1 MAYVGDNRTI
11 WDNVLTQ
18 CYNLQVGAHIYVCG
32 DALRMAGDVHTA
44 LLKVIANEGDLSS
57 QEAEAYMNKLEEAS
71 RYQRDVWVT

>member
-1 MAYVGDNRTI
+1 M
-11 WDNVLTQ
+11 
-18 CYNLQVGAHIYVCG
+18 GAHTYVCG
-32 DALRMAGDVHTA
+32 DALHMAGDVHTA